1 MGFAFLFIQAN
12 GCEES
17 AASEVAPAR
26 STTGRSMSFNSLQ
39 VIVLIHIEPVRS
51 NCIRLCCTEYIY
63 IVLRSHLPSLFQH
76 RKFKRRHF
84 RSFYRYWHYVM
95 TMVIF
100 GDIFILILIFL
111 GSARL
116 YIHWPQTEDNRGG
129 AWKTSDHWRFSSLLL
144 VNNICSQHIMIFNQF
159 LSSFKRHFQF
169 SCLAR
174 KRGIILTRIRAR
186 AVVYSNTHTY
196 FHEISI
202 WECELKS
209 TSTSGTNWTRK
220 YRMSFGAFK
229 MFPQN
234 VFHVS

>member
-1 MGFAFLFIQAN
+1 MLYGVYLYCSSQP
-12 GCEES
+12 
-17 AASEVAPAR
+17 PAEPI
-26 STTGRSMSFNSLQ
+26 STKEAQ
-39 VIVLIHIEPVRS
+39 
-51 NCIRLCCTEYIY
+51 
-63 IVLRSHLPSLFQH
+63 
-76 RKFKRRHF
+76 RRHF
-84 RSFYRYWHYVM
+84 RSFYWYWHYVM

-159 LSSFKRHFQF
+159 LSSFKHHFQF

-174 KRGIILTRIRAR
+174 KRGIILTRISAR

-196 FHEISI
+196 FQS
-202 WECELKS
+202 CTPSLKWTIFS
-209 TSTSGTNWTRK
+209 TSPPRTR
-220 YRMSFGAFK
+220 SAG
-229 MFPQN
+229 N
-234 VFHVS
+234 VHVWLIGLVTFSILRQGKFV